1 MIQFASTLFE
11 KLHLMSDH
19 IRISSILNAFLLLL
33 MVFGFHPA
41 HAQSSEGIRII
52 PAVVED
58 KVKPGDTYR
67 FNLSVTNLADTEKTF
82 YLVTQD
88 ISGLDDRG
96 LPIFSKE
103 TEVTEYEMSSWIEL
117 PETAITMKAGETRSV
132 PFNVLVPS
140 SASPGSHFGGVFL
153 DMLPPK
159 LRTIGTGVGVKVGSL
174 ISLRVAGDILEE
186 ARLREFSTEK
196 VIYNEPTVLFNSKV
210 ENLGNVLLRPQG
222 FIEITDMFG
231 KQIANVRVNE
241 SGGSVFPKSERMV
254 ETTWKYDEFAFGR
267 YQAVLSLV
275 YGIDERKTIYST
287 TSFWVLPLKPIL
299 TALGILFVLIIGLY
313 VSVRMYIQKKL
324 REMGGS
330 SRRVDANFYAKKY
343 QRSSSLLTMVVLAG
357 FLVCV
362 AFLFLLFL
370 MFA

>member
-1 MIQFASTLFE
+1 
-11 KLHLMSDH
+11 
-19 IRISSILNAFLLLL
+19 
-33 MVFGFHPA
+33 
-41 HAQSSEGIRII
+41 
-52 PAVVED
+52 
-58 KVKPGDTYR
+58 
-67 FNLSVTNLADTEKTF
+67 
-82 YLVTQD
+82 
-88 ISGLDDRG
+88 
-96 LPIFSKE
+96 
-103 TEVTEYEMSSWIEL
+103 
-117 PETAITMKAGETRSV
+117 
-132 PFNVLVPS
+132 
-140 SASPGSHFGGVFL
+140 
-153 DMLPPK
+153 
-159 LRTIGTGVGVKVGSL
+159 
-174 ISLRVAGDILEE
+174 
-186 ARLREFSTEK
+186 
-196 VIYNEPTVLFNSKV
+196 
-210 ENLGNVLLRPQG
+210 
-222 FIEITDMFG
+222 MFG